1 MNPSSPNPMAAQPKN
16 SGLAISSLVL
26 GILSLTCFYIF
37 AAVPAVICGHLAYS
51 RIKRSGGMLT
61 GSGLALAGL
70 ITGYIG
76 IALSLF
82 MIPLMVAIAIPNFVK
97 AKETAQKNA
106 CINHLQ
112 QISGAKR
119 SWAAENKKEDD
130 AIPTAQDLSLYLKSG
145 TLSCPAGGVYSI
157 NSMSQKPTCS
167 IPRHELPD

>member
-1 MNPSSPNPMAAQPKN
+1 MNESPPYPMAAQPKN
-16 SGLAISSLVL
+16 SGLAISSLIL
-26 GILSLTCFYIF
+26 GILSLTCLYIV
-37 AAVPAVICGHLAYS
+37 AAIPAAICGHIAYS

-82 MIPLMVAIAIPNFVK
+82 MIPLMLAIAIPNFVK

-119 SWAAENKKEDD
+119 SLAMENKKGD
-130 AIPTAQDLSLYLKSG
+130 ADIPTAQDLSVYLKSG
-145 TLSCPAGGVYSI
+145 SLICPAGGIYSL
-157 NSMSQKPTCS
+157 NSIGQKPTCS
-167 IPRHELPD
+167 IQGHELPD

>member
-1 MNPSSPNPMAAQPKN
+1 MNQPPPYPMTAQPKN

-26 GILSLTCFYIF
+26 GILSLMCFYIF
-37 AAVPAVICGHLAYS
+37 AAVPAVICGHIAYS

-76 IALSLF
+76 IAISLF
-82 MIPLMVAIAIPNFVK
+82 MIPFLLAIAIPNFVK
-97 AKETAQKNA
+97 ARDTAQKNA

-119 SWAAENKKEDD
+119 SWAMENKKDD
-130 AIPTAQDLSLYLKSG
+130 ADIPTTQDLSPYLKSG
-145 TLSCPAGGVYSI
+145 SLICPAGGVYSI
-157 NSMSQKPTCS
+157 NSIAQKPTCS
-167 IPRHELPD
+167 IQGHELPD